1 LVSFTESFIMSWEKV
16 FSTRV
21 FAEASII
28 EGVLAENDVPVQL
41 LNKQDSSYPMFGDIQ
56 LYVPHDMVAFAR
68 LLIDQQSEHL
78 DFTV

>member
-1 LVSFTESFIMSWEKV
+1 MSWEKI

-28 EGVLAENDVPVQL
+28 EGVLADNDVPVQL

-56 LYVPHDMVAFAR
+56 LYVPHDMVVFAR
-68 LLIDQQSEHL
+68 QLIDQQSEHL

>member
-1 LVSFTESFIMSWEKV
+1 MNTWQKI

-21 FAEASII
+21 YSEAAII
-28 EGVLAENDVPVQL
+28 KGMLEENQIPVQL

-56 LYVPHDMVAFAR
+56 LYVPHDMVLFAR
-68 LLIDQQSEHL
+68 ELIDQQSEHL

>member
-1 LVSFTESFIMSWEKV
+1 MSWEKI

-28 EGVLAENDVPVQL
+28 EGLLADNDVPVQL
-41 LNKQDSSYPMFGDIQ
+41 LNKQDSSYPKFGDIQ
-56 LYVPHDMVAFAR
+56 IYVPHDMVVFAR
-68 LLIDQQSEHL
+68 QLIDQQSEHL

>member
-1 LVSFTESFIMSWEKV
+1 MSWEKI

-28 EGVLAENDVPVQL
+28 EGLLADNDVPVQL

-56 LYVPHDMVAFAR
+56 LYVQHDMVLFAR
-68 LLIDQQSEHL
+68 ELIDQQSEHL

>member
-1 LVSFTESFIMSWEKV
+1 MSWEKI

-28 EGVLAENDVPVQL
+28 EGLLADNDVPVQL

-56 LYVPHDMVAFAR
+56 LYVPQDMVVFAR
-68 LLIDQQSEHL
+68 QLIDQQSEHL

>member
-1 LVSFTESFIMSWEKV
+1 MSWEKI

-41 LNKQDSSYPMFGDIQ
+41 LNKQDSSYQMFGDIQ
-56 LYVPHDMVAFAR
+56 LYVPHDMVAIAR
-68 LLIDQQSEHL
+68 VLIDQQSEHL